1 MPGDFIVA
9 QMAEARGADL
19 EQMELWRAELGL
31 DEPAYK
37 QYVSW
42 VRGLVVGDWGTS
54 YWRNE
59 PVTTVIREALPISFE
74 LGALSIVVAVV
85 ISLPIGILSAIK
97 QDTWIDYLARSI
109 SIAGISIPNFFLALL
124 VIIYGSKWFGWFPPQ
139 TYQNPFENP
148 MGNLEQFIPGAF
160 VLGAALSAQNMRMLR
175 TTMLETLRADY
186 VRTARAKGLK
196 EWSVIYRH
204 AFRNAL
210 IPVVTLLGLQI
221 TVAIGGSVIIETVMN
236 MNGVGRNYIAAVQQ
250 RDYPLVQGILLV
262 LVSATLLTNLM
273 VDLSYSWLDPRIR
286 Y

>member
-1 MPGDFIVA
+1 
-9 QMAEARGADL
+9 
-19 EQMELWRAELGL
+19 
-31 DEPAYK
+31 
-37 QYVSW
+37 
-42 VRGLVVGDWGTS
+42 
-54 YWRNE
+54 
-59 PVTTVIREALPISFE
+59 
-74 LGALSIVVAVV
+74 
-85 ISLPIGILSAIK
+85 
-97 QDTWIDYLARSI
+97 
-109 SIAGISIPNFFLALL
+109 
-124 VIIYGSKWFGWFPPQ
+124 
-139 TYQNPFENP
+139 
-148 MGNLEQFIPGAF
+148 
-160 VLGAALSAQNMRMLR
+160 MLR

-210 IPVVTLLGLQI
+210 IPVVTLLGLQV

-236 MNGVGRNYIAAVQQ
+236 MNGIGRNYIMAVSQ